1 MCFSNEHS
9 FSPWM
14 HSDFTSYR
22 EPVNC
27 CFHCMRLTGNLDI
40 GQACFKGSR
49 ERKVL
54 NSSNALSYADH
65 SSSCHGTPLPA
76 ERARCRTS
84 LIDVI
89 ASLEMGMPPL
99 KGLASSLDGAWPASI
114 LKPRSLCSPTGCFL
128 GSPSPHQRKQAKLTL
143 EKGGGR

>member
-1 MCFSNEHS
+1 MSTL
-9 FSPWM
+9 SPLGCTRISQVTGNLSTAVFIVWG
-14 HSDFTSYR
+14 SQ
-22 EPVNC
+22 
-27 CFHCMRLTGNLDI
+27 GNLDI

-54 NSSNALSYADH
+54 NSSNVLSYADH